1 MIVRCL
7 LDTCSQITFLRSDVA
22 ERLGCELYPDDS
34 AISGVCDAPSFKA
47 MQTSLRVHS
56 MVTDYSVAV
65 TCNVVKNITANMP
78 QFSLR
83 NEVINIPPNIQL
95 ADDSFD
101 ISSRIDILLA
111 SHVFFQALLPEQI
124 PALPSK
130 LVLQNTRFGF
140 IVAGLAGCSSAAPV
154 PSLASNFCCQQLT
167 QNNDEGKLDNI
178 VSQFWLTEKV
188 PETYTE
194 ASSEQEL
201 AETIFQETV
210 VLKDNKFEVALPLKQ
225 NIIDLYL
232 GDSLS
237 CALKR
242 FLNLEL
248 RFKKDNELY
257 SKYKAFIDEYVRLG
271 HARYVNISEYNLEG
285 EAVYFLAHHPIFNPS
300 SKTSSLRVVFDGSM
314 PTLAKISLNDVLLN
328 GSVVQNDL
336 FSILV
341 LFRLYKFILNCDI
354 QKMFRAI
361 SLTPEHRP
369 LQNILWRKDKNSDI
383 QCLQL
388 QTVSYGLKSSSFL
401 AIRCLLELVNRY
413 KNDYPLAADALL
425 YNTYVDDVNLV
436 ANDMNQILSAKTQLI
451 ALLRLGGFELHKWCS
466 NVDNLLDDIPLS
478 SQTKA
483 VVDFSN
489 EKDPIVKT
497 LGIRCDLAS
506 DTIIMVAP
514 KQEVCDNYT
523 KRSLLSFV
531 SRLFDP
537 LGLVGPA
544 IVNAKLLLQQT
555 WLEKLQWNS
564 PLPDHLNEGIKR
576 FATSL
581 NKMKSIVVKRNLDTS
596 NAKTID
602 IIGYADASVKAHGCC
617 LYLRIVNL
625 DDSVSVG
632 LLCSKSRVNP
642 IQKLSIPRAELNAAL
657 LLAKLVKKVYDLI
670 KDKFEVKVYLFLDSQ
685 VVLCWLAT
693 SSLKLNVYVAN
704 RVKYI
709 QETTQDFS
717 WYYVP
722 TEHNPADLLSRGVD
736 PHLLQGNNLW
746 FYGPTSLK
754 TADFLPKTGYEIPRE
769 IPELRVSHVT
779 EKSEPLPLFIG
790 CSNIDR
796 IKRIVSYMY
805 RFVNNC
811 KVKLEDRL
819 SGNLTPEELD
829 LALKIVLRWVQAQY
843 FAQEIKALNSKSPL
857 KSNLQALNP
866 FLDNMHLMRVG
877 GRLQHADVPYATK
890 HPIILPKGCKLVH
903 YLIEKE
909 HRVLLHAGAKL
920 VLSDLSLR
928 YHIINGIR
936 EVKCVI
942 NKCIICFK
950 LKAKN
955 AEQLMGSLP
964 YDRITP
970 CRVFEKTGMD
980 FGGPYNIKMLRVRK
994 PVIRK
999 AYILLFVCF
1008 TTKALHIE
1016 LVSDLTTECFMNAL
1030 KRFIA
1035 RRNKPNIIYCD
1046 NASTY
1051 KGAQNKL
1058 NELYK
1063 LQSATDHKNAVEL
1076 FAADQGISFKFIP
1089 SYSPV
1094 FGSLWEAGI
1103 KSVKYHLKRVVGET
1117 VLTYEELNSVIV
1129 QIEGICNSRP
1139 MTALPTTDV
1148 NETPYLSPAHF
1159 LTGAP
1164 LTTYPEKDCTKGPVS
1179 LTKFWEQ
1186 CNRMVQNF
1194 WKQWHK
1200 QYLVQLQN
1208 RPKWR
1213 KDCKNI
1219 EVDTLVIVK
1228 DDNVTPLRWP
1238 MARVVEVYPGVDGK
1252 VRALSIRTIKGSI
1265 IRTSIYKVCVL
1276 PIDS

>member
-1 MIVRCL
+1 MEPHKRKQFVVSNKLCSICLNEHVGQKCIYSFKCAICKGKHNTLLHEEVPQQCATVSQMETTENPISGYTSLLLSRRGNDLLPMIVRCL
-7 LDTCSQITFLRSDVA
+7 LDTGSQITFLRSDVA
-22 ERLGCELYPDDS
+22 EQLGCELYPDDS
-34 AISGVCDAPSFKA
+34 VLSGVCDAPSFKA
-47 MQTSLRVHS
+47 RQTSLKVHS
-56 MVTDYSVAV
+56 MVTEYSVTV

-83 NEVINIPPNIQL
+83 NEVINIPLNVQL

-111 SHVFFQALLPEQI
+111 SHVFFQALLPEQL

-140 IVAGLAGCSSAAPV
+140 IVAGLAGCSNVAPATN
-154 PSLASNFCCQQLT
+154 LASNFCCQQLT
-167 QNNDEGKLDNI
+167 QNNDISKLDNI

-225 NIIDLYL
+225 NINDLYL

-248 RFKKDNELY
+248 RFKKDNDLY
-257 SKYKAFIDEYVRLG
+257 LKYKSFIDEYVRLG
-271 HARYVNISEYNLEG
+271 HAKYVDISEYNLEG
-285 EAVYFLAHHPIFNPS
+285 EAVYLLAHHPVFNPS
-300 SKTSSLRVVFDGSM
+300 SRTSSLRVVFDGSM

-328 GSVVQNDL
+328 GPVVQNDL

-361 SLTPEHRP
+361 SLAPEHRP
-369 LQNILWRKDKNSDI
+369 LQNILWRKDKNADI

-388 QTVSYGLKSSSFL
+388 QTVTYGLKSSSFL
-401 AIRCLLELVNRY
+401 ATRCLLELVNRY
-413 KNDYPLAADALL
+413 KNDYPLAAEALL
-425 YNTYVDDVNLV
+425 YNTYVDDINLV

-451 ALLRLGGFELHKWCS
+451 ALLKLGGFELHKWCS
-466 NVDNLLDDIPLS
+466 NVDDLLDDIPLS

-497 LGIRCDLAS
+497 LGIQCDLAS

-523 KRSLLSFV
+523 KGGLLSFV

-564 PLPDHLNEGIKR
+564 PLPDHLNQGIKR

-581 NKMKSIVVKRNLDTS
+581 NKMKSIIVKRNLDTS

-602 IIGYADASVKAHGCC
+602 IIGYADASAKAHGCC

-642 IQKLSIPRAELNAAL
+642 IQQLSIPRAELNAAL

-670 KDKFEVKVYLFLDSQ
+670 KDRFEVKVYLFLDSQ

-693 SSLKLNVYVAN
+693 SPLKLNVYVAN
-704 RVKYI
+704 RVKCI
-709 QETTQDFS
+709 QETTQGFS

-722 TEHNPADLLSRGVD
+722 TEQNPADLLSRGID
-736 PHLLQGNNLW
+736 PHLLQGNDLW
-746 FYGPTSLK
+746 FYGPASLK
-754 TADFLPKTGYEIPRE
+754 TADFLPKSGYEMPGE
-769 IPELRVSHVT
+769 IPELKISHVI
-779 EKSEPLPLFIG
+779 EKSEPLPLFID
-790 CSNIDR
+790 CSNIDK

-811 KVKLEDRL
+811 KVKSEDRL
-819 SGNLTPEELD
+819 SGNLMPEELD
-829 LALKIVLRWVQAQY
+829 LALKIVLRCVQVQY
-843 FAQEIKALNSKSPL
+843 FAQEIKALNLKLPI

-936 EVKCVI
+936 EVK
-942 NKCIICFK
+942 
-950 LKAKN
+950 
-955 AEQLMGSLP
+955 
-964 YDRITP
+964 
-970 CRVFEKTGMD
+970 
-980 FGGPYNIKMLRVRK
+980 
-994 PVIRK
+994 
-999 AYILLFVCF
+999 
-1008 TTKALHIE
+1008 
-1016 LVSDLTTECFMNAL
+1016 
-1030 KRFIA
+1030 
-1035 RRNKPNIIYCD
+1035 
-1046 NASTY
+1046 
-1051 KGAQNKL
+1051 
-1058 NELYK
+1058 
-1063 LQSATDHKNAVEL
+1063 
-1076 FAADQGISFKFIP
+1076 
-1089 SYSPV
+1089 
-1094 FGSLWEAGI
+1094 
-1103 KSVKYHLKRVVGET
+1103 
-1117 VLTYEELNSVIV
+1117 
-1129 QIEGICNSRP
+1129 
-1139 MTALPTTDV
+1139 
-1148 NETPYLSPAHF
+1148 
-1159 LTGAP
+1159 
-1164 LTTYPEKDCTKGPVS
+1164 
-1179 LTKFWEQ
+1179 
-1186 CNRMVQNF
+1186 
-1194 WKQWHK
+1194 
-1200 QYLVQLQN
+1200 
-1208 RPKWR
+1208 
-1213 KDCKNI
+1213 
-1219 EVDTLVIVK
+1219 
-1228 DDNVTPLRWP
+1228 
-1238 MARVVEVYPGVDGK
+1238 
-1252 VRALSIRTIKGSI
+1252 
-1265 IRTSIYKVCVL
+1265 
-1276 PIDS
+1276 